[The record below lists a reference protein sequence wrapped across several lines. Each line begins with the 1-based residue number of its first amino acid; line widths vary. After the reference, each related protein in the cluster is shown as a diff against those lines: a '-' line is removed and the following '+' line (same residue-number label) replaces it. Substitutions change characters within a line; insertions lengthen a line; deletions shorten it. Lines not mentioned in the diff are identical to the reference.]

1 MAVTSWTSSGPNF
14 LQNSRMQ
21 ICQPK
26 SCYAWSRMQMQGGP
40 IVIMTGNRDTVFSRR
55 NMVEMGRKQGI
66 VQTTLNRK
74 LHFRATGHRMISFFT
89 PETSS
94 RNITRKAPLLHFT
107 ATGIGAPCINRD
119 IMCHL
124 YATRRGPP
132 QVTMKY
138 LQMDLQG
145 SIRSPHPVML
155 LTGPW
160 DSQQAPMVPSIFLIP
175 FRAGS
180 GVSSI

>member
-40 IVIMTGNRDTVFSRR
+40 IVVMTGNRDT
-55 NMVEMGRKQGI
+55 ELMGRKQGI

-107 ATGIGAPCINRD
+107 APGIGAP
-119 IMCHL
+119 
-124 YATRRGPP
+124 
-132 QVTMKY
+132 
-138 LQMDLQG
+138 
-145 SIRSPHPVML
+145 
-155 LTGPW
+155 
-160 DSQQAPMVPSIFLIP
+160 
-175 FRAGS
+175 
-180 GVSSI
+180 